1 MYQDLLVTLQNS
13 FDSLSKSQKA
23 IASYLINNYDKAAYM
38 TASKLAQETGVS
50 ESTVVRFATE
60 MGFDGYPALASYLQ
74 VTVYSRMTAAQ
85 RLRLTN
91 HLIGEGDVLEKTLA
105 ADIESLNNT
114 LANMDRKVFA
124 GAVDAICSAKTIF
137 VIGVRNAAPLAS
149 GFSYSM
155 GQVFDN
161 VRNISTTNNDE
172 VFEKL
177 VRIRENDVLVAFSFP
192 RYSKRVIRTLDF
204 AKKHKATVVS
214 ITDSLYSPLV
224 PLSDFCL
231 MANSSMSSMCSSLV
245 TPMYV
250 INALLTA
257 IGKKQETM
265 VLEKLEELEALWK
278 SNSVYES
285 IT

>member
-91 HLIGEGDVLEKTLA
+91 HLIGEGDVLEKILA

-177 VRIRENDVLVAFSFP
+177 VRIREND
-192 RYSKRVIRTLDF
+192 
-204 AKKHKATVVS
+204 
-214 ITDSLYSPLV
+214 
-224 PLSDFCL
+224 
-231 MANSSMSSMCSSLV
+231 
-245 TPMYV
+245 
-250 INALLTA
+250 
-257 IGKKQETM
+257 
-265 VLEKLEELEALWK
+265 
-278 SNSVYES
+278 
-285 IT
+285 

>member
-91 HLIGEGDVLEKTLA
+91 HLIGEGDVLEKILA